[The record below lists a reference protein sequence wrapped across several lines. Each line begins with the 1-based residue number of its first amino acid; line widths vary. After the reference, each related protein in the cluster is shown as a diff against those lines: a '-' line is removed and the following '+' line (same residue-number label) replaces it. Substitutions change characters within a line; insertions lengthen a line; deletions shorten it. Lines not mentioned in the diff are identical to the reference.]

1 MLYNMVQIIP
11 ASNTAPSAEEQF
23 AMNNIEIQI
32 KNAIKTAL
40 FNKISANNPQLANAI
55 AYRSTHTHLF
65 SSGDGASFYDQYN
78 SYKQELQAY
87 LLGLTNIVLHEP
99 VTNIKTVKVTPVT
112 ITLSVQNSVTWT
124 FTDYTYTIGWEITI
138 DYKDG
143 SKQTYTITIQNL
155 FDFYI

>member
-1 MLYNMVQIIP
+1 MLYNMG
-11 ASNTAPSAEEQF
+11 
-23 AMNNIEIQI
+23 QI

-40 FNKISANNPQLANAI
+40 FNKISANNPQLAEAI
-55 AYRSTHTHLF
+55 AHRSTRPHVF
-65 SSGDGASFYDQYN
+65 GNGDLASFYDQYN

-99 VTNIKTVKVTPVT
+99 VTNIKTVSVSPVT
-112 ITLSVQNSVTWT
+112 KTFSVQNFATWT
-124 FTDYTYTIGWEITI
+124 FTDYTYTIAWKITI

-143 SKQTYTITIQNL
+143 STQTYTITIQNL